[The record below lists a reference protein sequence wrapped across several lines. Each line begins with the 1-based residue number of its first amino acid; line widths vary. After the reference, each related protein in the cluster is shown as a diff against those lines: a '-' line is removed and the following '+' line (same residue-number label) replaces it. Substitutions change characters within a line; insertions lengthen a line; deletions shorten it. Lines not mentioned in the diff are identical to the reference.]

1 MEITLEKIELVRD
14 RTGVT
19 YKEAKDALEATGGN
33 VVDAIISI
41 EAKVDGA
48 GSTNSTKAKK
58 DALVS
63 KMKSVFEKG
72 NVSKILV
79 TREGETILNIP
90 LTIGIL
96 GSVIAPYGLIA
107 GVVAAFGFKCKIQ
120 FVKDDGSIVDLSE
133 KAGDLYDTAKE
144 KGQDLYDDIKEK
156 APAAFE
162 ELKEK
167 GEDAFN
173 KAMEAASKA
182 KNKISKYGDDL
193 NDVSIEIDFDDIAD
207 VEEEAETEIE
217 TEDK

>member
-1 MEITLEKIELVRD
+1 MEVTLEKIELVRD

-41 EAKVDGA
+41 EAKVDGE
-48 GSTNSTKAKK
+48 GNVSSTREKK
-58 DALVS
+58 DALIN
-63 KMKSVFEKG
+63 KMKSTFEKG

-90 LTIGIL
+90 LTLGIL
-96 GSVIAPYGLIA
+96 GSVIAPWGMIA

-120 FVKDDGSIVDLSE
+120 FVKDDGSVVDLSE
-133 KAGDLYDTAKE
+133 KAGDLYDSAKE
-144 KGQDLYDDIKEK
+144 KGQDLYQDIKEK

-167 GEDAFN
+167 GEDALN

-193 NDVSIEIDFDDIAD
+193 NDVVADIDFEDITD
-207 VEEEAETEIE
+207 EEEEP
-217 TEDK
+217 EDK